1 MGVGVSTLHVVT
13 TTPECSS
20 SVSRPVGM
28 QPVCPL
34 GSQRAPTFLSF
45 SAAFLLAF
53 LSFSLAF
60 RLASF
65 SAWRGKQMNRV
76 DRQRMSHSTRQRT
89 LHAAPSRHWR
99 QRKRALL
106 CRAMRGWSALCR
118 HKPVALQNQTEHSAD
133 SGALLVGVEGRL
145 AVVDPPTQQVSVS
158 RSISRPQ
165 PPKHENTRASPSSR
179 AHSRP
184 PPPLTCFAAC
194 AASMSSVRA
203 LGTQA
208 ALQSHRASCPAM
220 NRRMASLVSFW
231 PASW

>member
-89 LHAAPSRHWR
+89 LHAALSP
-99 QRKRALL
+99 A
-106 CRAMRGWSALCR
+106 
-118 HKPVALQNQTEHSAD
+118 
-133 SGALLVGVEGRL
+133 SGAEGAVGLQRVGTGGKEREHYCVVRCVDGPRSAATNQWRCRIRRSTLLTAE
-145 AVVDPPTQQVSVS
+145 
-158 RSISRPQ
+158 
-165 PPKHENTRASPSSR
+165 H
-179 AHSRP
+179 
-184 PPPLTCFAAC
+184 C
-194 AASMSSVRA
+194 
-203 LGTQA
+203 
-208 ALQSHRASCPAM
+208 
-220 NRRMASLVSFW
+220 
-231 PASW
+231 